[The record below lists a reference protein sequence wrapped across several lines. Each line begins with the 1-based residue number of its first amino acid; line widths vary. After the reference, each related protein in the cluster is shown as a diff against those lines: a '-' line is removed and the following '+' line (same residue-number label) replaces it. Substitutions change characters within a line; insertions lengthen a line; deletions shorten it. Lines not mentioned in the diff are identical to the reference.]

1 MFWLRFVRMAARWG
15 AFPNSVARAQP
26 RLVLA
31 SAGGGECESRG
42 CCARQRVQS
51 AHSMAPASGALLAA
65 KWVKRL
71 KTGQLTPR
79 LRGY

>member
-31 SAGGGECESRG
+31 SAGWSVGIEG
-42 CCARQRVQS
+42 CCARQRVRS
-51 AHSMAPASGALLAA
+51 ARSAARASGALLAA
-65 KWVKRL
+65 KWIKRL